1 MQRFRVTLET
11 RREYAFDVEAETQW
25 QARRL
30 AEKQVEKL
38 EDGFESRL
46 IEIDVTEAELV
57 D

>member
-1 MQRFRVTLET
+1 M
-11 RREYAFDVEAETQW
+11 EAETQW